1 MQLDSP
7 GSMSRK
13 QSIAVAAIVAIVAVA
28 SGMLLAHALLN
39 PQGATQL
46 GLAKAT
52 LLTPPRPLPEFEL
65 IDQDG
70 AAFSPA
76 RLRGHWSLMFF
87 GFTHCPDV
95 CPTTLGMLAKTRGAL
110 ANLPAE
116 KQPQVVFVS
125 VDPKR
130 DTPQQLA
137 SYVKFFDPSFT
148 GVTGTERSIDE
159 FTRAIGVPVAI
170 TPAENGEYSVDHS
183 AAIFLINP
191 EGAMRALFSTPHVAT
206 VIADDYRRIVKAD

>member
-1 MQLDSP
+1 
-7 GSMSRK
+7 MSRK
-13 QSIAVAAIVAIVAVA
+13 QSIAVAAVVAIVAVA
-28 SGMLLAHALLN
+28 GGMLLARALFTS
-39 PQGATQL
+39 QGSTQL
-46 GLAKAT
+46 ALAKAT

-70 AAFSPA
+70 SPFTQA
-76 RLRGHWSLMFF
+76 QLRGHWSVLFF

-95 CPTTLGMLAKTRGAL
+95 CPTTLGVLAKARQEL
-110 ANLPAE
+110 SDLPDE
-116 KQPQVVFVS
+116 LQPHVVLVS

-137 SYVKFFDPSFT
+137 SYVKFFDSSFT

-159 FTRAIGVPVAI
+159 FTRSIGVPVAI
-170 TPAENGEYSVDHS
+170 TPTQNGDYSVDHS
-183 AAIFLINP
+183 AALFLIDPQGN
-191 EGAMRALFSTPHVAT
+191 MRALFSTPHVVS

>member
-1 MQLDSP
+1 
-7 GSMSRK
+7 MSRK
-13 QSIAVAAIVAIVAVA
+13 QSIAVAAVVAIVAVA
-28 SGMLLAHALLN
+28 SGMLLARALFTS
-39 PQGATQL
+39 QDSTQL
-46 GLAKAT
+46 ALAKAT

-70 AAFSPA
+70 SPFTQA
-76 RLRGHWSLMFF
+76 QLRGHWSVLFF

-95 CPTTLGMLAKTRGAL
+95 CPTTLGVLAKARQEL
-110 ANLPAE
+110 SDLPDE
-116 KQPQVVFVS
+116 LQPHVVLVS

-137 SYVKFFDPSFT
+137 SYVKFFDSSFT

-159 FTRAIGVPVAI
+159 FTRSIGVPVAI
-170 TPAENGEYSVDHS
+170 TPTQNGDYSVDHS
-183 AAIFLINP
+183 AALFLIDPQGN
-191 EGAMRALFSTPHVAT
+191 MRALFSTPHVVS

>member
-1 MQLDSP
+1 
-7 GSMSRK
+7 MSRK
-13 QSIAVAAIVAIVAVA
+13 QSIAVAAVVAIVAVA
-28 SGMLLAHALLN
+28 GGMLLARALFTS
-39 PQGATQL
+39 QGSTQL
-46 GLAKAT
+46 ALAKAT

-65 IDQDG
+65 VDQDG
-70 AAFSPA
+70 SPFTQA
-76 RLRGHWSLMFF
+76 QLRGHWSVLFF

-95 CPTTLGMLAKTRGAL
+95 CPTTLGVLAKTRQAL
-110 ANLPAE
+110 SDLPDE
-116 KQPQVVFVS
+116 LQPHVVLVS

-137 SYVKFFDPSFT
+137 SYVKFFDSSFT

-170 TPAENGEYSVDHS
+170 TPTQNGDYSVDHS
-183 AAIFLINP
+183 AALFLIDPQGN
-191 EGAMRALFSTPHVAT
+191 MRALFSTPHVVS

>member
-1 MQLDSP
+1 
-7 GSMSRK
+7 MSRK
-13 QSIAVAAIVAIVAVA
+13 QSIAVAAVVAIVAVA
-28 SGMLLAHALLN
+28 GGMLLARALFTS
-39 PQGATQL
+39 QGSTQL
-46 GLAKAT
+46 ALAKAT

-70 AAFSPA
+70 SPFTQA
-76 RLRGHWSLMFF
+76 QLRGHWSVLFF

-95 CPTTLGMLAKTRGAL
+95 CPTTLGVLAKARQEL
-110 ANLPAE
+110 SDLPDE
-116 KQPQVVFVS
+116 LQPHVVLVS

-137 SYVKFFDPSFT
+137 SYVKFFDSSFT

-170 TPAENGEYSVDHS
+170 TPTQNGDYSVDHS
-183 AAIFLINP
+183 AALFLIDPQGN
-191 EGAMRALFSTPHVAT
+191 MRALFSTPHVVS

>member
-1 MQLDSP
+1 
-7 GSMSRK
+7 MSRK
-13 QSIAVAAIVAIVAVA
+13 QSIAVAAVVAIVAVA
-28 SGMLLAHALLN
+28 SGMLLARALFTS
-39 PQGATQL
+39 QGSTQL
-46 GLAKAT
+46 ALAKAT

-70 AAFSPA
+70 SPFTQA
-76 RLRGHWSLMFF
+76 QLRGHWSVLFF

-95 CPTTLGMLAKTRGAL
+95 CPTTLGVLAKARQEL
-110 ANLPAE
+110 SDLPDE
-116 KQPQVVFVS
+116 LQPHVVLVS

-137 SYVKFFDPSFT
+137 SYVKFFDSSFT

-170 TPAENGEYSVDHS
+170 TPTQNGDYSVDHS
-183 AAIFLINP
+183 AALFLIDPQGN
-191 EGAMRALFSTPHVAT
+191 MRALFSTPHVVS

>member
-1 MQLDSP
+1 
-7 GSMSRK
+7 MSRK
-13 QSIAVAAIVAIVAVA
+13 QSIAVAAVVAIVAVA
-28 SGMLLAHALLN
+28 GGMLLARALFTS
-39 PQGATQL
+39 QGSTQL
-46 GLAKAT
+46 ALAKAT

-65 IDQDG
+65 VDQDG
-70 AAFSPA
+70 SPFTQA
-76 RLRGHWSLMFF
+76 QLRGHWSVLFF

-95 CPTTLGMLAKTRGAL
+95 CPTTLGVLAKARQEL
-110 ANLPAE
+110 SDLPDE
-116 KQPQVVFVS
+116 LQPHVVLVS

-137 SYVKFFDPSFT
+137 SYVKFFDSSFT

-170 TPAENGEYSVDHS
+170 TPTQNGDYSVDHS
-183 AAIFLINP
+183 AALFLIDPQGN
-191 EGAMRALFSTPHVAT
+191 MRALFSTPHVVS

>member
-1 MQLDSP
+1 
-7 GSMSRK
+7 MSRK
-13 QSIAVAAIVAIVAVA
+13 QSIAVAAVVAIVAVA
-28 SGMLLAHALLN
+28 SGMLLARALFTS
-39 PQGATQL
+39 QGSTQL
-46 GLAKAT
+46 ALAKAT

-70 AAFSPA
+70 SPFTQA
-76 RLRGHWSLMFF
+76 QLRGHWSVLFF

-95 CPTTLGMLAKTRGAL
+95 CPTTLGVLAKARQEL
-110 ANLPAE
+110 SDLPDE
-116 KQPQVVFVS
+116 LQPHVVLVS

-137 SYVKFFDPSFT
+137 SYVKFFDSSFT

-159 FTRAIGVPVAI
+159 FTRSIGVPVAI
-170 TPAENGEYSVDHS
+170 TPTQNGDYSVDHS
-183 AAIFLINP
+183 AALFLIDPQGN
-191 EGAMRALFSTPHVAT
+191 MRALFSTPHVVS